1 MNYIWISS
9 FIADLVFIWLYFKR
23 SAYTP
28 QRQHKWIKPILAVL
42 LLTLYLNDSLIH
54 IPFGS
59 VRVAIRA
66 AIYFLWIFAA
76 EGVPWRPA
84 AYAAVFW
91 TGAYTLF
98 QNVFLGPYFNA
109 VFSGQHDI
117 VPSHLASQI
126 IISVINILVRFVYYG
141 ILEKLLPFEGIA
153 GAEVFH
159 IVFAASVCAMAIY
172 TKDTSSRMRSSFEE
186 GPSHFAV
193 YFILLHAA
201 LLLALIAFEISRR
214 RSVERA
220 SLQIQNNAAEA
231 LMKSIE
237 DRQMSE
243 EAVRTLRHDLK
254 NHAVSMQLL
263 LENGE
268 LDEAKAYLRNFLDAA
283 KKPSD
288 SFSTGN
294 KLLDGLLKQKLSPAM
309 TQGID
314 VSTAIDFTEGS
325 FIDNFDLCVMMGNI
339 LDNAV
344 EACAALPEGS
354 EKFISV
360 SGGPTANYMLVEV
373 KNSSAR
379 KAALLDGLPATSKA
393 DKAMHGF
400 GLRSVKKVLERY
412 NGSMDIEQTNDTYSI
427 TLMIPQPTQPAAQR

>member
-1 MNYIWISS
+1 M
-9 FIADLVFIWLYFKR
+9 
-23 SAYTP
+23 
-28 QRQHKWIKPILAVL
+28 
-42 LLTLYLNDSLIH
+42 
-54 IPFGS
+54 
-59 VRVAIRA
+59 
-66 AIYFLWIFAA
+66 
-76 EGVPWRPA
+76 
-84 AYAAVFW
+84 
-91 TGAYTLF
+91 
-98 QNVFLGPYFNA
+98 
-109 VFSGQHDI
+109 
-117 VPSHLASQI
+117 
-126 IISVINILVRFVYYG
+126 
-141 ILEKLLPFEGIA
+141 
-153 GAEVFH
+153 
-159 IVFAASVCAMAIY
+159 
-172 TKDTSSRMRSSFEE
+172 
-186 GPSHFAV
+186 
-193 YFILLHAA
+193 
-201 LLLALIAFEISRR
+201 
-214 RSVERA
+214 
-220 SLQIQNNAAEA
+220 
-231 LMKSIE
+231 
-237 DRQMSE
+237 
-243 EAVRTLRHDLK
+243 RHDLK

-268 LDEAKAYLRNFLDAA
+268 VDEAKEYLRNFLDAA

-314 VSTAIDFTEGS
+314 VNTAIDFTEGS

-354 EKFISV
+354 EKFINV

>member
-9 FIADLVFIWLYFKR
+9 YVADLSFMLFFFRR
-23 SAYTP
+23 SAYSP
-28 QRQHKWIKPILAVL
+28 QRQHKWIKVILAAAL
-42 LLTLYLNDSLIH
+42 ISLYLNDVLIPIPHASLRI
-54 IPFGS
+54 
-59 VRVAIRA
+59 AIRA
-66 AIYFLWIFAA
+66 VIYFLWIFAA
-76 EGVPWRPA
+76 EGVPWRPS

-98 QNVFLGPYFNA
+98 QNVFLGPFFNSF
-109 VFSGQHDI
+109 FSGRNDI
-117 VPSHLASQI
+117 IGSHLLSQI
-126 IISVINILVRFVYYG
+126 VISLINLALRFIYFG
-141 ILEKLLPFEGIA
+141 ALSKLLPFEGLA

-159 IVFAASVCAMAIY
+159 IAFAAGVCVMAIY
-172 TKDTSSRMRSSFEE
+172 TKDTSSRMRASFEE

-193 YFILLHAA
+193 YFILLHIA

-220 SLQIQNNAAEA
+220 SLQIQNNAAAA

-237 DRQMSE
+237 DHQMSE

-254 NHAVSMQLL
+254 NHAVSVRLL

-268 LDEAKAYLRNFLDAA
+268 VEEAKEYLSNFFEAA
-283 KKPSD
+283 RKPSD

-294 KLLDGLLKQKLSPAM
+294 RLLDGLLKQKLSPAM
-309 TQGID
+309 SQGIE
-314 VSTAIDFTEGS
+314 VSSSIDFSEGS

-344 EACAALPEGS
+344 EACAALPEDAERS
-354 EKFISV
+354 ISV
-360 SGGPTANYMLVEV
+360 SGGPAANYMLIEV

-400 GLRSVKKVLERY
+400 GLRSVKKTLQKY
-412 NGSMDIEQTNDTYSI
+412 GGTMDIEQTNGCYSI
-427 TLMIPQPTQPAAQR
+427 TLMIPKRA